1 MKPLRLLFY
10 SLVLVLSTQAS
21 AQAYKCLGTNGKTEY
36 RDRPCGSTQTVEK
49 TFNQEIAPND
59 ADRVSAVER
68 NQRDAKAQQQPAAE
82 PAPVSGSA
90 AAQADD
96 GRRKPRVNPGT
107 PAVALHPAVVSGGIC
122 SESLSWDS
130 CRKLGIDSVVD
141 CKRMDDDIVFR
152 TSVLQSKGI
161 QCKESRRR

>member
-10 SLVLVLSTQAS
+10 SLVLVISSQAS
-21 AQAYKCLGTNGKTEY
+21 AQAYKCLATNGKTEY
-36 RDRPCGSTQTVEK
+36 RDRPCSSAQTVEK
-49 TFNQEIAPND
+49 TFTQEIAPND
-59 ADRVSAVER
+59 ADRISAVER
-68 NQRDAKAQQQPAAE
+68 SEREAKAQQRLAAE
-82 PAPVSGSA
+82 QAPVSVSA
-90 AAQADD
+90 AQQADD
-96 GRRKPRVNPGT
+96 GQRKPRVNPGT
-107 PAVALHPAVVSGGIC
+107 PAVALHPAVVSGGLC
-122 SESLSWDS
+122 TESLSWDS